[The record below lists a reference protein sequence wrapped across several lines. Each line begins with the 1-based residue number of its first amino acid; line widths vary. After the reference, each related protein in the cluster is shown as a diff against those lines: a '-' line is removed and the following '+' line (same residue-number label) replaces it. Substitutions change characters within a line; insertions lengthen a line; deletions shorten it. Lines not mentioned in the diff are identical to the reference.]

1 MASRPIHI
9 LLVAAH
15 PADSFDMAGG
25 TLAHHVDQGDQVTAA
40 ILTTGV
46 RSHHWELGE
55 QRRKAGAELDV
66 ERFVAEAV
74 EEKLEEVRR
83 ACRILGFDDVRDLG
97 FEDDDILVTQDKIE
111 AIADVI
117 RLVKPDLLITHHP
130 FESGGFK
137 MHGTAGQCALY
148 AWQLASG
155 SGRGRQERHPVPC
168 IYFMN
173 PTAYLG
179 NNSLEYAGTARADLY
194 IDITDVIEKKVR
206 ALDQIASQYYGGPYA
221 RKRAETSDGADG
233 NSALVAYAEQ
243 FQRFQPQ
250 VRYTLPITDAELER
264 ITEPQ
269 SAHMGRRSEMIGGL
283 MPLREGEAFTSRH
296 RMSKE
301 KYKD

>member
-1 MASRPIHI
+1 MIMASRLIHI

-25 TLAHHVDQGDQVTAA
+25 TLAHHIEQGDRVTAA

-55 QRRKAGAELDV
+55 QRRRSGAELDV
-66 ERFVAEAV
+66 EEYVAQAV

-97 FEDDDILVTQDKIE
+97 FEDDDVLVTQDKVE
-111 AIADVI
+111 AIAEVI
-117 RLVKPDLLITHHP
+117 RAVKPDMLITHHP

-137 MHGTAGQCALY
+137 MHGTTGQCTLY

-173 PTAYLG
+173 PTAYIG
-179 NNSLEYAGTARADLY
+179 NNSLEYAGTARVDLY
-194 IDITDVIEKKVR
+194 
-206 ALDQIASQYYGGPYA
+206 
-221 RKRAETSDGADG
+221 
-233 NSALVAYAEQ
+233 
-243 FQRFQPQ
+243 
-250 VRYTLPITDAELER
+250 
-264 ITEPQ
+264 
-269 SAHMGRRSEMIGGL
+269 
-283 MPLREGEAFTSRH
+283 
-296 RMSKE
+296 
-301 KYKD
+301 

>member
-1 MASRPIHI
+1 MPSRPIHI

-25 TLAHHVDQGDQVTAA
+25 TLAHHVAQGDLVSVA

-46 RSHHWELGE
+46 RSHHWELAE
-55 QRRKAGAELDV
+55 EKRKAGADFDV
-66 ERFVAEAV
+66 EQYVAQAV

-97 FEDDDILVTQDKIE
+97 FEDDDILVSQDKIE

-117 RLVKPDLLITHHP
+117 RAVKPDLLITHHP

-148 AWQLASG
+148 AWQLAQG
-155 SGRGRQERHPVPC
+155 AGRGQQERHPIPC

-173 PTAYLG
+173 PTAYIG
-179 NNSLEYAGTARADLY
+179 NNSLEYAGTARVDLY
-194 IDITDVIEKKVR
+194 IDITDVIDKKVE
-206 ALDQIASQYYGGPYA
+206 ALDQISSQYYGGAYA
-221 RKRAETSDGADG
+221 RKRAETADGSYG
-233 NSALVAYAEQ
+233 NSALVAYAEP
-243 FQRFQPQ
+243 FQRFNPQ

-264 ITEPQ
+264 IEEPQ
-269 SAHMGRRSEMIGGL
+269 AVHMGRRSEIVGGL
-283 MPLREGEAFTSRH
+283 MPLPDNMSYTSRY
-296 RMSKE
+296 RFPKE
-301 KYKD
+301 KYED